1 MSTLSLKNVSYRPRT
16 GSVASRNS
24 TAFTPKLTPNKSQ
37 SNLSATPIRPPNFE
51 RQSSLPFPDDSM
63 ALSPYHM
70 IDGSG
75 DLQLIRPQSIMSQT
89 QNESLRNQSSLNK
102 SRTKFFIQPG
112 VRKLGAYVES
122 KRFARRKADCSLT
135 RILSY
140 SKNGELDD
148 ENPTI
153 SYKQHV
159 DLQQNKKTINK
170 MIKTVFKKKD
180 PIPVHPKTP
189 TKLVQTFAH
198 STSAEHLTSYIA
210 NNFQAGSP
218 TNVVK
223 LQQFLK
229 AFKLPMTPQAQAF
242 SHIANF
248 SALEADFPYMGARGG
263 NTSGRE
269 YPPQIPGFISLA
281 ESPTN
286 KIVIRNRSGSIN
298 RTTTADMKNRQPI
311 TNRPGTT
318 QSYMKRPGTS
328 LKPSKTDTNLLK
340 LNVNLN
346 ENERTRL
353 DNYMNMNFNDSLVY
367 TDSVI
372 NLDKEKKNDEIKMEN
387 LTQVKQYL
395 LEKARE
401 GNHVTKL
408 HQEYKS
414 KIGEKLINR
423 NGDKNKLL
431 AMSTSEPRDQEIPVG
446 MPRTGNF
453 ELYHSD
459 EYHLKS
465 NVHKPFIG
473 PNKNLL
479 ANPKENKG
487 QLKKMISLHSTQFL
501 SQFPSPQSKHKRK
514 LLKSMKTEDLWNIE
528 TKFERFRRIRRS
540 LKEKLL
546 TLSRMKISL
555 EEVIVLNF
563 FFSYFFFQ

>member
-1 MSTLSLKNVSYRPRT
+1 MSTGSLRNFSYRPRT

-24 TAFTPKLTPNKSQ
+24 TAFTPKLTPTKSQ
-37 SNLSATPIRPPNFE
+37 SNLSQTPIRPPNFE
-51 RQSSLPFPDDSM
+51 RQFSLPFPDDSL

-75 DLQLIRPQSIMSQT
+75 DLQLIKPQSIMSQT
-89 QNESLRNQSSLNK
+89 QNESLRNQSSMSK

-112 VRKLGAYVES
+112 LKKLGAYVES

-140 SKNGELDD
+140 SKNGELEDQ
-148 ENPTI
+148 NPTI

-159 DLQQNKKTINK
+159 DLQQKKKTINK
-170 MIKTVFKKKD
+170 MIKTVFQKKD
-180 PIPVHPKTP
+180 PIPVP
-189 TKLVQTFAH
+189 TKTSTKVVQTFAH
-198 STSAEHLTSYIA
+198 STSAEHLSSYIA
-210 NNFQAGSP
+210 NNIKAGSP

-229 AFKLPMTPQAQAF
+229 AFNLPMTPQAQAF

-248 SALEADFPYMGARGG
+248 SAIETGFPYMGVGGG

-286 KIVIRNRSGSIN
+286 KIVIRTRSGSIN
-298 RTTTADMKNRQPI
+298 RTAADMKNRPQI

-340 LNVNLN
+340 LTGNLN
-346 ENERTRL
+346 EHERTRL
-353 DNYMNMNFNDSLVY
+353 DNYMNMDFNDGLVY
-367 TDSVI
+367 TDSVV

-387 LTQVKQYL
+387 LTQVKRYL

-401 GNHVTKL
+401 GNHVSKL

-414 KIGEKLINR
+414 KIGEKLLNGHGDR
-423 NGDKNKLL
+423 NKML
-431 AMSTSEPRDQEIPVG
+431 AISTSEPRDQEIPVG

-453 ELYHSD
+453 ELAHSD

-479 ANPKENKG
+479 HNPRENKG
-487 QLKKMISLHSTQFL
+487 ILKKMISLHSSQFL
-501 SQFPSPQSKHKRK
+501 SQFPSPESKHKRK
-514 LLKSMKTEDLWNIE
+514 MLKSMKTEDLWNIE
-528 TKFERFRRIRRS
+528 TKFERFRRVRRS

-546 TLSRMKISL
+546 SLSRLKISL
-555 EEVIVLNF
+555 EEVKKKFLIF
-563 FFSYFFFQ
+563 FL